1 MGFGNRINT
10 KHLLAAAAFT
20 LILFTIA
27 LDLVL
32 LSELKGSYEDT
43 KSIIAKIAESEDSGK
58 NLIKWLKETPDENWL
73 LQGKEFLSFYGYDE
87 SAKTVWD
94 EKYLAAKNKII
105 ILSAVFD
112 ALLLLFLFFLLRF
125 IQEKE
130 KRQILEIEKALR
142 QLQTTDCGSF
152 PFSREGPEAVL
163 RDRLYS
169 LQEQIRMDHAKLQE
183 EKESTKAFVTDI
195 SHQLKTPVAALKTN
209 LELLSSEEMTRM
221 QQQKFLQRCTSQL
234 EGLENLTKALVNVS
248 RMETGMIQIQIKPA
262 EIEETI
268 LAAVSRIYEK
278 AAQKQISI
286 EMSPDSVQKSVIIPH
301 DQKWTAE
308 VLINLLDNAIKYSP
322 AGACIVIK
330 TESLMTYFRIDIQ
343 DEGIGVSKSECH
355 KIFRRFYRSES
366 VKDIE
371 GSGVGLYLAREIME
385 KQNGSVFVHSGQ
397 NRKGSVF
404 SIQLP
409 KA

>member
-27 LDLVL
+27 LDLFF

-43 KSIIAKIAESEDSGK
+43 KSIIAKIAESEDSGE
-58 NLIKWLKETPDENWL
+58 NLIKWLKETPDEDWL

-94 EKYLAAKNKII
+94 EKYLAAKTKIL

-125 IQEKE
+125 MQKKE

-169 LQEQIRMDHAKLQE
+169 LQEQIRMDHTKLQE

-209 LELLSSEEMTRM
+209 LKLLSSEEMTRM

-268 LAAVSRIYEK
+268 LAVVSRIY
-278 AAQKQISI
+278 QIQ
-286 EMSPDSVQKSVIIPH
+286 PCRRLHCYKNRIPY
-301 DQKWTAE
+301 D
-308 VLINLLDNAIKYSP
+308 LFPN
-322 AGACIVIK
+322 
-330 TESLMTYFRIDIQ
+330 
-343 DEGIGVSKSECH
+343 
-355 KIFRRFYRSES
+355 
-366 VKDIE
+366 
-371 GSGVGLYLAREIME
+371 
-385 KQNGSVFVHSGQ
+385 
-397 NRKGSVF
+397 
-404 SIQLP
+404 
-409 KA
+409 